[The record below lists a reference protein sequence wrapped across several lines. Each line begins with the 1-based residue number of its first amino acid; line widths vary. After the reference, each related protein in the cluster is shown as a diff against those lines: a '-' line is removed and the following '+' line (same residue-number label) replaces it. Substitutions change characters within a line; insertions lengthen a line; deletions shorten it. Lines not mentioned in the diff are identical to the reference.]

1 MLNAPFMGSSLNPRG
16 SLEVPKTL
24 EPPLKVE
31 YSPLRLLQKLK
42 VGIGEVC
49 QMLNAP
55 FTGSSLNP
63 RGSLEVPKNY

>member
-1 MLNAPFMGSSLNPRG
+1 MGSSLNPRG

-55 FTGSSLNP
+55 FMGSSLNL
-63 RGSLEVPKNY
+63 RGSLEVHKNH